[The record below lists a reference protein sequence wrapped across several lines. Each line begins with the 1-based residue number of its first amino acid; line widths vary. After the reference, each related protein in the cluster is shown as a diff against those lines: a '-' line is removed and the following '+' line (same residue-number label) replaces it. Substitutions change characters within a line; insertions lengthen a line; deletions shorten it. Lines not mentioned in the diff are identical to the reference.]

1 MCFPLQKE
9 VRKNGSDEYEI
20 FRSFTRT
27 FFVFV
32 WGKSIAVPF
41 WQKERWKNEGERAEE
56 GGNTKTHAHT
66 NTGAAAA
73 MTKRETE
80 ENTGK

>member
-1 MCFPLQKE
+1 
-9 VRKNGSDEYEI
+9 
-20 FRSFTRT
+20 
-27 FFVFV
+27 V